1 VLGISIIKVND
12 HFTLNDIALVDKLKY
27 NMLSISQLV
36 NTDLDVFFAN
46 LVLVYLILLPNLF
59 VTFLAL
65 GRFLVLFLICTIFCE
80 VFDLSFLI

>member
-1 VLGISIIKVND
+1 VTFGDDKRFKVLGISIIKVND

-36 NTDLDVFFAN
+36 NTDLDVFFTN

-65 GRFLVLFLICTIFCE
+65 GRFLV
-80 VFDLSFLI
+80 

>member
-1 VLGISIIKVND
+1 VTFGDDKRFKVLGISIIKVND

-65 GRFLVLFLICTIFCE
+65 GRFLV
-80 VFDLSFLI
+80 